1 MSSYSAFHHVVAHTN
16 TDWPVKFKEQRQSF
30 QESENAI
37 DRNDGVLEFEDVVHV
52 IILPQ
57 YKEELDT
64 MTETLNV
71 LASHGM
77 AKTNYKVPSASR

>member
-52 IILPQ
+52 II
-57 YKEELDT
+57 
-64 MTETLNV
+64 
-71 LASHGM
+71 
-77 AKTNYKVPSASR
+77 